1 MSALSWEDM
10 ARQVLVAGRPA
21 DVTSAAL
28 GWQALLGNIDEVKRL
43 LDADIHDLGDS
54 WKGPAYDA
62 FRTHMEGLTKQAE
75 SIVDGARE
83 PGSDQHSIVTVL
95 QTAAQDLERAQNA
108 MPVPQGCVGDL
119 AAARNG
125 AIVIDTGLFEASI
138 RADFA
143 GSWPVEKFGQLND
156 RIGEFFNDNT
166 EDARKA
172 YDRVSDDYADRERET
187 PGGALLDGYTD
198 GGPSGVNL
206 EGPPG
211 TGGAGNAAGLGGG
224 PSTGGLGGE
233 PSLATGYTG
242 SGGAG
247 YGSGAH
253 PDLSS
258 GAGGYDGYDGSDG
271 SAPSGSGK
279 PSVVGN
285 DLGGGALVGEYSS
298 GLASA
303 GAGTGT
309 LTGVNSG
316 FGAGGGLPSAT
327 GLGAGGGG
335 LGGTAGL
342 GGASGHIP
350 GGGSLG
356 RPVSL
361 GMPPMMGGAAGTGG
375 AGRGAKGPSS
385 SRGGAAMTPG
395 MVGAGGRGGAGSTGA
410 RAAGGGV
417 RGGLTGTNSGADDG
431 NEESQHG
438 TWLREDDDVWGADD
452 DGTDGVLR

>member
-1 MSALSWEDM
+1 MGALSWEDM

-21 DVTSAAL
+21 DVASAAL

-43 LDADIHDLGDS
+43 VDADVHDLGES

-62 FRTHMEGLTKQAE
+62 FRTHMEGLTTQAGA
-75 SIVDGARE
+75 IVDGARE
-83 PGSDQHSIVTVL
+83 AGGGQHSIVTVL

-125 AIVIDTGLFEASI
+125 AIVIETGLFEASI

-143 GSWPVEKFGQLND
+143 GSWPMEKLGQLND
-156 RIGEFFNDNT
+156 WVGEFFNNNT
-166 EDARKA
+166 EDARRA
-172 YDRVSDDYADRERET
+172 YDQVSSDYAARERET
-187 PGGALLDGYTD
+187 PGGTLSEHRRDS
-198 GGPSGVNL
+198 GPSAVDL
-206 EGPPG
+206 QGPPG
-211 TGGAGNAAGLGGG
+211 TGGASDAAGLGAG
-224 PSTGGLGGE
+224 PSTGGLGGGRSPE
-233 PSLATGYTG
+233 TSHTGA
-242 SGGAG
+242 GGAG
-247 YGSGAH
+247 VGSGAH

-258 GAGGYDGYDGSDG
+258 GTGGYDGNT
-271 SAPSGSGK
+271 PTGSGA
-279 PSVVGN
+279 SSGVGN
-285 DLGGGALVGEYSS
+285 DFGDGALAGEYSS
-298 GLASA
+298 GLAGA

-309 LTGVNSG
+309 LTGGNSG
-316 FGAGGGLPSAT
+316 FGAGGGLPNAT
-327 GLGAGGGG
+327 GPGAGGGG
-335 LGGTAGL
+335 LGGTAGM
-342 GGASGHIP
+342 GGAGGPIP

-375 AGRGAKGPSS
+375 AGRGANRPS

-395 MVGAGGRGGAGSTGA
+395 MVGAGGRGGSGSSGPRAG
-410 RAAGGGV
+410 GGGV
-417 RGGLTGTNSGADDG
+417 RGGLTGTNSGAGDG

>member
-28 GWQALLGNIDEVKRL
+28 GWQALLGNIEEVKRL
-43 LDADIHDLGDS
+43 VDADVLDLGES

-62 FRTHMEGLTKQAE
+62 FRTHMEGLTKQAQ
-75 SIVDGARE
+75 SIVHGARE
-83 PGSDQHSIVTVL
+83 SGSGQQSIVTVL

-125 AIVIDTGLFEASI
+125 AILIETGLFEASI

-143 GSWPVEKFGQLND
+143 GSWPMEKLGQLND
-156 RIGEFFNDNT
+156 RIGEFFNNNT

-172 YDRVSDDYADRERET
+172 YDQVSDDYAARERET
-187 PGGALLDGYTD
+187 PAGALLERYTD
-198 GGPSGVNL
+198 GGPSGVDL
-206 EGPPG
+206 EGPTG
-211 TGGAGNAAGLGGG
+211 TGGAGQAASLGGG

-233 PSLATGYTG
+233 PSLVTGYTG

-247 YGSGAH
+247 FGSGAH

-258 GAGGYDGYDGSDG
+258 GTGGYDGSAGSSPSSRGQPSGVGSD
-271 SAPSGSGK
+271 
-279 PSVVGN
+279 
-285 DLGGGALVGEYSS
+285 LGDGALAGEYSS
-298 GLASA
+298 GLAGA

-316 FGAGGGLPSAT
+316 FGAGGGLPSTT
-327 GLGAGGGG
+327 GLGGG

-342 GGASGHIP
+342 GAGGGGPIP

-356 RPVSL
+356 RPVGL
-361 GMPPMMGGAAGTGG
+361 GMSPMMGGAAGTGG
-375 AGRGAKGPSS
+375 AGRGANGPS
-385 SRGGAAMTPG
+385 SRGGAAMGPG
-395 MVGAGGRGGAGSTGA
+395 MVGAGGRGGSGSTGA
-410 RAAGGGV
+410 RAVGGGV
-417 RGGLTGTNSGADDG
+417 RGGLTGTNSGSGDG

-452 DGTDGVLR
+452 GTDGVLR

>member
-43 LDADIHDLGDS
+43 LDADVHDLGES

-75 SIVDGARE
+75 TIVNGARE

-125 AIVIDTGLFEASI
+125 AIVIETGLFEASI

-156 RIGEFFNDNT
+156 WVGEFFNDNT
-166 EDARKA
+166 EDARRA
-172 YDRVSDDYADRERET
+172 YDQVSDDYAAREREA
-187 PGGALLDGYTD
+187 PGGALSEKRTGS
-198 GGPSGVNL
+198 GSSGVDL
-206 EGPPG
+206 EGPTG
-211 TGGAGNAAGLGGG
+211 TGGAGQAASLGGG

-233 PSLATGYTG
+233 PSLGTGHVS

-247 YGSGAH
+247 FGSGTH

-258 GAGGYDGYDGSDG
+258 GTGGYDGSDG
-271 SAPSGSGK
+271 SATSGSSKPSGGGS
-279 PSVVGN
+279 

-303 GAGTGT
+303 GGGTGT

-316 FGAGGGLPSAT
+316 FSAGGGLPSTT

-342 GGASGHIP
+342 GGAGAPIP

-361 GMPPMMGGAAGTGG
+361 GMPPMMGGGAGTGG
-375 AGRGAKGPSS
+375 AGRGAGGPS
-385 SRGGAAMTPG
+385 SRGGAAMAPG
-395 MVGAGGRGGAGSTGA
+395 MVGAGGRGGSGSTGA

>member
-21 DVTSAAL
+21 DITSAAL
-28 GWQALLGNIDEVKRL
+28 GWQALLGNVEEVKRL
-43 LDADIHDLGDS
+43 VDADVIDLGES

-62 FRTHMEGLTKQAE
+62 FRTHMEGLIKQAE
-75 SIVDGARE
+75 TIVDGARE
-83 PGSDQHSIVTVL
+83 SGGGQHSIVTVL

-125 AIVIDTGLFEASI
+125 AIVIETGLFEASI

-143 GSWPVEKFGQLND
+143 GSWPMEKLGQLND
-156 RIGEFFNDNT
+156 RIGEFFNNNT

-172 YDRVSDDYADRERET
+172 YDQVSDDYAARERET
-187 PGGALLDGYTD
+187 PGGDLSEKRTGS
-198 GGPSGVNL
+198 GPTGVDL
-206 EGPPG
+206 QGPTG
-211 TGGAGNAAGLGGG
+211 TGGAGQAASLGGG

-233 PSLATGYTG
+233 PPLGTGHVS

-247 YGSGAH
+247 FGSGTH
-253 PDLSS
+253 PDLSA
-258 GAGGYDGYDGSDG
+258 GTGGYDGN
-271 SAPSGSGK
+271 APSGSGA
-279 PSVVGN
+279 SSGVGN
-285 DLGGGALVGEYSS
+285 DLGDGVLAGEYSS
-298 GLASA
+298 GLAGA

-316 FGAGGGLPSAT
+316 FGAGGGVPSAT
-327 GLGAGGGG
+327 GLGAGGSG

-342 GGASGHIP
+342 GGAGAPIP

-361 GMPPMMGGAAGTGG
+361 GMSPMMGGAAGAGG
-375 AGRGAKGPSS
+375 AGRGANGPS
-385 SRGGAAMTPG
+385 SRGGAAMAPG
-395 MVGAGGRGGAGSTGA
+395 MVGAGGRGGSGSTGS

-417 RGGLTGTNSGADDG
+417 RGGLAGANSGAGDG

>member
-10 ARQVLVAGRPA
+10 ARQVLVAGRPT
-21 DVTSAAL
+21 DITSAAL

-43 LDADIHDLGDS
+43 VDADVHDLGES
-54 WKGPAYDA
+54 WKGPAYDS

-75 SIVDGARE
+75 IIVDGARE
-83 PGSDQHSIVTVL
+83 SGGGQHSIVTVL

-125 AIVIDTGLFEASI
+125 AIVIETGLFEASI
-138 RADFA
+138 RADFV
-143 GSWPVEKFGQLND
+143 GSWPMEKLGQLND
-156 RIGEFFNDNT
+156 WVGEFFNNNT
-166 EDARKA
+166 EDARRA
-172 YDRVSDDYADRERET
+172 YDQVSSDYAARERET
-187 PGGALLDGYTD
+187 PGGALLERYTD
-198 GGPSGVNL
+198 GGPSGVDL

-211 TGGAGNAAGLGGG
+211 TGAAGSAADLGGG
-224 PSTGGLGGE
+224 PSTGGELFLGAGHL
-233 PSLATGYTG
+233 S

-247 YGSGAH
+247 FGSGTH

-258 GAGGYDGYDGSDG
+258 GTGGYDGTT
-271 SAPSGSGK
+271 PTGSGA
-279 PSVVGN
+279 SSGVGN
-285 DLGGGALVGEYSS
+285 DVGDGALAGEYSS
-298 GLASA
+298 GLAGA

-309 LTGVNSG
+309 LTGGNSG
-316 FGAGGGLPSAT
+316 FGAGGSLPSAT

-342 GGASGHIP
+342 GGAGGPIP

-375 AGRGAKGPSS
+375 AGRGANRPS
-385 SRGGAAMTPG
+385 SRGGAAMAPG
-395 MVGAGGRGGAGSTGA
+395 MVGAGGRGGSGSSGPRAG
-410 RAAGGGV
+410 GGGV
-417 RGGLTGTNSGADDG
+417 RGGLTGANSGAGDG

>member
-21 DVTSAAL
+21 DITSAAL

-43 LDADIHDLGDS
+43 VDADIHDLGES
-54 WKGPAYDA
+54 WIGPAYDA

-75 SIVDGARE
+75 TIVDGARE
-83 PGSDQHSIVTVL
+83 SGSDQHSIVTVL

-125 AIVIDTGLFEASI
+125 AIVIETGLFEASI

-143 GSWPVEKFGQLND
+143 GSWPMEKLGQLND

-172 YDRVSDDYADRERET
+172 YDQVSDDYAARERET
-187 PGGALLDGYTD
+187 PGGAPSEHRIDS
-198 GGPSGVNL
+198 GPSGVDL

-211 TGGAGNAAGLGGG
+211 TGGVGNAAGFGGG
-224 PSTGGLGGE
+224 PSTGGLGGGR
-233 PSLATGYTG
+233 SLDTSQTGA
-242 SGGAG
+242 GGAG
-247 YGSGAH
+247 FGSGTH

-258 GAGGYDGYDGSDG
+258 GTGGYDGN
-271 SAPSGSGK
+271 APSGSSK
-279 PSVVGN
+279 PSGVGN
-285 DLGGGALVGEYSS
+285 DLGGGAQVGEYSS
-298 GLASA
+298 GLAGA
-303 GAGTGT
+303 GAGTGA
-309 LTGVNSG
+309 LTGGNSG
-316 FGAGGGLPSAT
+316 FGAGGGVPSAT

-335 LGGTAGL
+335 LGVTAGM
-342 GGASGHIP
+342 GGAGAHIP

-361 GMPPMMGGAAGTGG
+361 GIPPMMGGAAGPGG
-375 AGRGAKGPSS
+375 AGGRP
-385 SRGGAAMTPG
+385 SRGGAAMAPG
-395 MVGAGGRGGAGSTGA
+395 MVGAGGRGAPGGGRGGSTGA
-410 RAAGGGV
+410 RAVGGGV
-417 RGGLTGTNSGADDG
+417 WGGLTGANSGADDG
-431 NEESQHG
+431 NEELQRG

>member
-21 DVTSAAL
+21 DITSAAL
-28 GWQALLGNIDEVKRL
+28 GWQALLGNVEEVKRL
-43 LDADIHDLGDS
+43 VDADVIDLGES

-62 FRTHMEGLTKQAE
+62 FRTHMEGLIKQAE
-75 SIVDGARE
+75 TIVDGARE
-83 PGSDQHSIVTVL
+83 SGGGQHSIVTVL
-95 QTAAQDLERAQNA
+95 QTAAQDLERAQKA

-125 AIVIDTGLFEASI
+125 AIVIETGLFEASI

-143 GSWPVEKFGQLND
+143 GSWPMEKLGQLND
-156 RIGEFFNDNT
+156 RIGEFFNNNT
-166 EDARKA
+166 ENARKA
-172 YDRVSDDYADRERET
+172 YDQVSDDYTARERET
-187 PGGALLDGYTD
+187 PGGAPSKQRTD
-198 GGPSGVNL
+198 SGPTGVDL
-206 EGPPG
+206 QGPTG
-211 TGGAGNAAGLGGG
+211 TGGAGQAASLGGG

-233 PSLATGYTG
+233 PPLGTGHVS

-247 YGSGAH
+247 FGSGTH
-253 PDLSS
+253 PDLSA
-258 GAGGYDGYDGSDG
+258 GTGGYDGN
-271 SAPSGSGK
+271 APSGSGA
-279 PSVVGN
+279 SSGVGN
-285 DLGGGALVGEYSS
+285 DLGDGVLAGEYSS
-298 GLASA
+298 GLAGA

-316 FGAGGGLPSAT
+316 FGAGGGVPSAT

-342 GGASGHIP
+342 GGAGAPIP

-361 GMPPMMGGAAGTGG
+361 GMSPMMGGAAGAGG
-375 AGRGAKGPSS
+375 AGRGANGPS
-385 SRGGAAMTPG
+385 SRGGAAMAPG
-395 MVGAGGRGGAGSTGA
+395 MVGAGGRGGSGTGS

-417 RGGLTGTNSGADDG
+417 RGGLAGTSSGADDG

>member
-1 MSALSWEDM
+1 VSAPSWEDM

-21 DVTSAAL
+21 DITSAAL

-43 LDADIHDLGDS
+43 VDANVLDLGES

-62 FRTHMEGLTKQAE
+62 FRTHMAGLTTQAE
-75 SIVDGARE
+75 SIVAGARE
-83 PGSDQHSIVTVL
+83 SGGGQHSIVTVL
-95 QTAAQDLERAQNA
+95 QTAAQDLEHAQSA

-125 AIVIDTGLFEASI
+125 AIVIETGLFEASI

-143 GSWPVEKFGQLND
+143 GSWPMEKLGQLND
-156 RIGEFFNDNT
+156 RIGEFFNNNT

-172 YDRVSDDYADRERET
+172 YDKVSDDYADRERET
-187 PGGALLDGYTD
+187 PEDALLKRYAD
-198 GGPSGVNL
+198 GGPSGVDL

-224 PSTGGLGGE
+224 PSTGGLGGGRSPE
-233 PSLATGYTG
+233 TSHAGAGGEGFG
-242 SGGAG
+242 SGT
-247 YGSGAH
+247 H
-253 PDLSS
+253 PGLSS
-258 GAGGYDGYDGSDG
+258 GTGGYDGN
-271 SAPSGSGK
+271 APSGSGK
-279 PSVVGN
+279 PSGVGS
-285 DLGGGALVGEYSS
+285 DPGGGALVGEYSS
-298 GLASA
+298 GLAGA

-309 LTGVNSG
+309 LSGGNSG

-342 GGASGHIP
+342 GGAGAPIP

-361 GMPPMMGGAAGTGG
+361 GMPPMMGGAGGTGG
-375 AGRGAKGPSS
+375 AGRGANGPS

-395 MVGAGGRGGAGSTGA
+395 MAGPGGRGAPSGGRGGSTCA
-410 RAAGGGV
+410 RAVGGGV
-417 RGGLTGTNSGADDG
+417 RGGLAAMGGGADDD
-431 NEESQHG
+431 NEESPHG
-438 TWLREDDDVWGADD
+438 TWLREDDDVWGVDD

>member
-1 MSALSWEDM
+1 MSAPSWEEM

-21 DVTSAAL
+21 DITSAAL
-28 GWQALLGNIDEVKRL
+28 GWQALLGNIEEVKRL
-43 LDADIHDLGDS
+43 VDADIHDLGES

-62 FRTHMEGLTKQAE
+62 FRTHMEALTKQAE
-75 SIVDGARE
+75 TIVDGARE
-83 PGSDQHSIVTVL
+83 SGSDQHSIVTVL

-125 AIVIDTGLFEASI
+125 AIVIETGVFEASI

-143 GSWPVEKFGQLND
+143 GSWPMEKLGQLND
-156 RIGEFFNDNT
+156 RIGEFFNNNT

-172 YDRVSDDYADRERET
+172 YDQVSDDYTARERET
-187 PGGALLDGYTD
+187 PGGGLSEKRTGS
-198 GGPSGVNL
+198 GPSGVDL
-206 EGPPG
+206 EGPTG
-211 TGGAGNAAGLGGG
+211 TGGAGKAAGLGDG

-233 PSLATGYTG
+233 PSLGAGHLS
-242 SGGAG
+242 SGGAVV
-247 YGSGAH
+247 GSGAH

-258 GAGGYDGYDGSDG
+258 GSGGYDGN
-271 SAPSGSGK
+271 APSGSGK
-279 PSVVGN
+279 PSGVGS
-285 DLGGGALVGEYSS
+285 DLGGGALVGEYNS
-298 GLASA
+298 GLAGA

-316 FGAGGGLPSAT
+316 FGAGGGVPSAT

-342 GGASGHIP
+342 GGAGAHIP

-361 GMPPMMGGAAGTGG
+361 GMSPMMGGAAGTGG
-375 AGRGAKGPSS
+375 AGRGANGPS

-395 MVGAGGRGGAGSTGA
+395 MVGAGGPGGSGSKGA
-410 RAAGGGV
+410 RAGGGGV
-417 RGGLTGTNSGADDG
+417 RGGLTGTNSGAADG
-431 NEESQHG
+431 DEEAQHG

>member
-1 MSALSWEDM
+1 MSAPSWEEM

-28 GWQALLGNIDEVKRL
+28 GWQALLGNVEEVKRL
-43 LDADIHDLGDS
+43 VDADIHDLGES

-62 FRTHMEGLTKQAE
+62 FRTHMEALTKQAE
-75 SIVDGARE
+75 TIVDGARE
-83 PGSDQHSIVTVL
+83 SGSDQHSIVTVL

-125 AIVIDTGLFEASI
+125 AIVIETGLFEASI
-138 RADFA
+138 RADFT
-143 GSWPVEKFGQLND
+143 GSWPMEKLGQLND
-156 RIGEFFNDNT
+156 RIGEFFNNNT

-172 YDRVSDDYADRERET
+172 YDQVSDDYAARERET
-187 PGGALLDGYTD
+187 PGGTQSEKRTGS
-198 GGPSGVNL
+198 GPSGVDL
-206 EGPPG
+206 EGPTG
-211 TGGAGNAAGLGGG
+211 TGGAGQPASLGGG

-233 PSLATGYTG
+233 PSLGTGHVSSGGGGVG
-242 SGGAG
+242 SGT
-247 YGSGAH
+247 H

-258 GAGGYDGYDGSDG
+258 GTGGYDGN
-271 SAPSGSGK
+271 APSGSGK
-279 PSVVGN
+279 PSGAGS
-285 DLGGGALVGEYSS
+285 DLGGGALAGEYSS
-298 GLASA
+298 GLAGA
-303 GAGTGT
+303 GAGTGS

-316 FGAGGGLPSAT
+316 FGAGGGVPSAT

-342 GGASGHIP
+342 GAGGGGPIP

-361 GMPPMMGGAAGTGG
+361 SMPPMMGGAAGTGG
-375 AGRGAKGPSS
+375 AGRGVNGPS
-385 SRGGAAMTPG
+385 SRGGAAMAPG
-395 MVGAGGRGGAGSTGA
+395 MVGAGGRGGSGSTGA

-417 RGGLTGTNSGADDG
+417 RGGLTGTNGGVDDG

-438 TWLREDDDVWGADD
+438 TWLREDDDVWGPDD

>member
-21 DVTSAAL
+21 DITSAAL
-28 GWQALLGNIDEVKRL
+28 GWQALLGNVEEVKRL
-43 LDADIHDLGDS
+43 VDADVHDLGES

-62 FRTHMEGLTKQAE
+62 FRTHMEALTKQAE
-75 SIVDGARE
+75 TIVDGARE
-83 PGSDQHSIVTVL
+83 SGSGQHSIVTVL

-125 AIVIDTGLFEASI
+125 AIVIETGLFEASI

-143 GSWPVEKFGQLND
+143 GSWPMEKLGQLND
-156 RIGEFFNDNT
+156 RIGEFFNNNT

-172 YDRVSDDYADRERET
+172 YDQVSDDYAARERET
-187 PGGALLDGYTD
+187 PGGTQSEKRTGS
-198 GGPSGVNL
+198 GPSGVDL
-206 EGPPG
+206 EGPTG
-211 TGGAGNAAGLGGG
+211 TGGAGQAASLGGG
-224 PSTGGLGGE
+224 PSTGGLGSE
-233 PSLATGYTG
+233 PSLGTGHVS

-247 YGSGAH
+247 FGSASH

-258 GAGGYDGYDGSDG
+258 GTGGYD
-271 SAPSGSGK
+271 ANTPTGSGA
-279 PSVVGN
+279 SSGVGN
-285 DLGGGALVGEYSS
+285 DLGDGVLAGEYSS
-298 GLASA
+298 GLAGA
-303 GAGTGT
+303 GAGTAT

-316 FGAGGGLPSAT
+316 FGAGGGVPSAT

-342 GGASGHIP
+342 GGAGAPIP

-361 GMPPMMGGAAGTGG
+361 GMSPMMGGAAGAGG
-375 AGRGAKGPSS
+375 AGRGANGPS
-385 SRGGAAMTPG
+385 SRGGAAMAPG
-395 MVGAGGRGGAGSTGA
+395 MVGAGGRGGSGSTGS

-417 RGGLTGTNSGADDG
+417 RGGLAGTNSGADDG